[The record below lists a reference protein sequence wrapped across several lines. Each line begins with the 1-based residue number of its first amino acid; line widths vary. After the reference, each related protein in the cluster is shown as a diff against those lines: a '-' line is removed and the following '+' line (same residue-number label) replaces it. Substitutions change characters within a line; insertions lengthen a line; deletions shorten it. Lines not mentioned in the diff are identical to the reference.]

1 MRHLVR
7 ELDMDALV
15 QELDIKLSQWQP
27 DIAQQVRQCLAEIIE
42 LADQDALDILRS
54 RVVEQ
59 EVLDLVDELKSW

>member
-1 MRHLVR
+1 LILNYANVN
-7 ELDMDALV
+7 L
-15 QELDIKLSQWQP
+15 

-59 EVLDLVDELKSW
+59 EVLDLINEPETW